1 MRLRHLIIIAI
12 CIHIATATGLYLVAK
27 HNVAP
32 NTFDVGGVASFASD
46 GRVYQRQIDAL
57 DQSLK
62 RDGVR
67 AWLRTPAPVHVKL
80 YSLSYAAFSPLFG
93 RTILSV
99 EPLNLLYYVATLLLV
114 FALGREAYGPKAGLV
129 AATMYLLMLPSFL
142 LHTTQLL
149 KDPLFVVVTLALIF
163 ISLKWI
169 TTEYTLPGGL
179 LAGALGGVAGA
190 SLWLIK
196 HSAWSVVLAIMVL
209 GLALS
214 IASQVHR
221 RVCLTGNIAGVAI
234 MLGIALAVSY
244 FVTPYYLPKEYWTPH
259 RPADSRTLP
268 SASAEFDNEELAVK
282 SVEGFSGPGK
292 SVALAR
298 ARFVLYPNAR
308 SNVDPDVRFAS
319 TMDILRHVPRAFV
332 VGMFAPFPNMWFSRG
347 DQVGKAGR
355 LLSGCETLLMY
366 AIQLLAVTT
375 LWHRRRHLPSWLLV
389 MTALIGVVALGLV
402 VVNVGALYRQRFL
415 FWIVFIIVGAD
426 AVTRLARS
434 RWPTYFAEYATTPVL
449 ARSDA

>member
-12 CIHIATATGLYLVAK
+12 CIHIAVAAGVYLAAR

-32 NTFDVGGVASFASD
+32 NTFDHGGVGFFASD
-46 GRVYQRQIDAL
+46 GRIYRRQIDAL
-57 DQSLK
+57 HQTL
-62 RDGVR
+62 RQDGVM

-99 EPLNLLYYVATLLLV
+99 EPLNLFYYVVTLLLV
-114 FALGREAYGPKAGLV
+114 FALGREAFGPKAGFV
-129 AATMYLLMLPSFL
+129 AALMYLLMLPTFL

-149 KDPLFVVVTLALIF
+149 KDPLFVAVTLLLIF
-163 ISLKWI
+163 LSIKWI
-169 TTEYTLPGGL
+169 TTEYTLPRGL
-179 LAGALGGVAGA
+179 LAGAIGGVAGA

-196 HSAWSVVLAIMVL
+196 HSAWWVVLAILVL
-209 GLALS
+209 GLTLS
-214 IASQVHR
+214 IASQVQR
-221 RVCLTGNIAGVAI
+221 RVFLTGNIAGVAI
-234 MLGIALAVSY
+234 MLSIALAASY

-259 RPADSRTLP
+259 RPGDSRVMP
-268 SASAEFDNEELAVK
+268 SASAELNNEELAVQ

-298 ARFVLYPNAR
+298 ARFALYPNAR

-319 TMDILRHVPRAFV
+319 TIDILRHVPRAFV
-332 VGMFAPFPNMWFSRG
+332 VGMFAPFPNMWFSSG

-366 AIQLLAVTT
+366 VVQLLAVTT

-389 MTALIGVVALGLV
+389 VTALIGVVALGLV

-415 FWIVFIIVGAD
+415 FWIVFLIVGAD
-426 AVTRLARS
+426 AVTRFARS
-434 RWPTYFAEYATTPVL
+434 RWPRHFGEYATPVL

>member
-12 CIHIATATGLYLVAK
+12 CIHIATAAGVYLAAQ
-27 HNVAP
+27 HNAAP
-32 NTFDVGGVASFASD
+32 NTFGDGGIARFASD

-57 DQSLK
+57 DQTLK
-62 RDGVR
+62 QDGFR
-67 AWLRTPAPVHVKL
+67 AWLHTPAPVHIKL

-99 EPLNLLYYVATLLLV
+99 EPLNLLYYVVTLMLV
-114 FALGREAYGPKAGLV
+114 FALGREAFGAKAGFV
-129 AATMYLLMLPSFL
+129 AALMYLLMQPSFL

-149 KDPLFVVVTLALIF
+149 KDPLFVAVTLILMF

-169 TTEYTLPGGL
+169 TTEYTLPRGL
-179 LAGALGGVAGA
+179 LVGALGGLAGA

-196 HSAWSVVLAIMVL
+196 HSAWWVILAIMVL
-209 GLALS
+209 GLVFSLVAQLQRRAL
-214 IASQVHR
+214 VM
-221 RVCLTGNIAGVAI
+221 GNIAGVAL
-234 MLGIALAVSY
+234 MLGMALSVSY

-259 RPADSRTLP
+259 RPGDSKAMP
-268 SASAEFDNEELAVK
+268 SASAELDNEELAVK

-298 ARFVLYPNAR
+298 ARFSLYPNAR
-308 SNVDPDVRFAS
+308 SNVDADVRFAS
-319 TMDILRHVPRAFV
+319 TLDILRHIPRAFV
-332 VGMFAPFPNMWFSRG
+332 IGMFAPFPNMWFSSG

-366 AIQLLAVTT
+366 VVQLLAVTT

-402 VVNVGALYRQRFL
+402 VVNIGALYRQRFL
-415 FWIVFIIVGAD
+415 FWIVFIIVAAD

-434 RWPTYFAEYATTPVL
+434 RWPRYFQEYSTPVL
-449 ARSDA
+449 APSDD

>member
-12 CIHIATATGLYLVAK
+12 CIHTAAAGGVYLAAK

-32 NTFDVGGVASFASD
+32 NTFGDGGVASFASD
-46 GRVYQRQIDAL
+46 GRVYQRQIDSL
-57 DQSLK
+57 DQTL
-62 RDGVR
+62 RQDGVG

-80 YSLSYAAFSPLFG
+80 YSVSYTAFSPLFG

-114 FALGREAYGPKAGLV
+114 FALGREAFGARAGIV
-129 AATMYLLMLPSFL
+129 ASLMYVLMLPSFL

-149 KDPLFVVVTLALIF
+149 KDPLFIAVTLALIF

-169 TTEYTLPGGL
+169 TTEYTLRSGL
-179 LAGALGGVAGA
+179 LAGTLGGAAAA

-196 HSAWSVVLAIMVL
+196 HSAWWVVLAIMVL
-209 GLALS
+209 ALALS
-214 IASQVHR
+214 IAAQIQR
-221 RVCLTGNIAGVAI
+221 RVFVTGNIAGIAL
-234 MLGIALAVSY
+234 MLGIALTVSY
-244 FVTPYYLPKEYWTPH
+244 FVAPYYLPKEYWTPY
-259 RPADSRTLP
+259 RASDSKTMP
-268 SASAEFDNEELAVK
+268 SADAEFDNEEQAVK

-298 ARFVLYPNAR
+298 ARFALYPNAR

-319 TMDILRHVPRAFV
+319 TLDILGHIPRAFV
-332 VGMFAPFPNMWFSRG
+332 IGMFAPFPNMWFSSG

-355 LLSGCETLLMY
+355 LLSGAETLLMY
-366 AIQLLAVTT
+366 VVQLLAVTT

-389 MTALIGVVALGLV
+389 VTALIGVLALGLV

-434 RWPTYFAEYATTPVL
+434 RWPAYFEEYSTPVL
-449 ARSDA
+449 ARSDV